1 MICSLVTFFGMML
14 APMLIEILKQPDGS
28 GLLRCSRDDGSV
40 TWQKQN
46 RHSAFFA
53 LHDLTHF
60 SVESTLGCGA
70 GFFGLVAQGWEIAET
85 TGKGARGPL
94 PPEAIEIEK
103 IVGLLDTERASG
115 TLMNVEEFNQLAPR
129 ALTQAELDSIRRLRA
144 ELFEKWSAVK
154 AGEALKLTFAALR
167 PARS

>member
-1 MICSLVTFFGMML
+1 
-14 APMLIEILKQPDGS
+14 MLIEILKQPDGS
-28 GLLRCSRDDGSV
+28 GLLRCTRDNGSV
-40 TWQKQN
+40 TWQKQS
-46 RHSAFFA
+46 RRSAFFA

-115 TLMNVEEFNQLAPR
+115 TLMYVDEFNQLAPR
-129 ALTQAELDSIRRLRA
+129 ALTQAELNAIRRLRA